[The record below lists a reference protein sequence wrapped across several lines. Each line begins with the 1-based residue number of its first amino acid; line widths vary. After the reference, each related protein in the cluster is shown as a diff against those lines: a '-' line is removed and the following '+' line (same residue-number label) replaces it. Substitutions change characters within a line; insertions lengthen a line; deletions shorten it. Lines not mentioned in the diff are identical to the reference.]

1 MGIGRYKNMKI
12 IHTHE
17 TVHSSLNC
25 KMEEVL
31 QYMDKVGVYFSFK
44 LADRLKERNLTMRD
58 FAKMSGLRLATISDI
73 CNGKK
78 QSLNLH
84 HVLICML
91 VLRITKL
98 SDIIEIVFPEEL
110 KAKYESESKSWIEEE
125 VLPEAVQLLMAY
137 LQGEFDGKP
146 YKELE
151 QDERI
156 LRHNNLLKMEY
167 MQKRKE

>member
-1 MGIGRYKNMKI
+1 MKI
-12 IHTHE
+12 INTHE

-31 QYMDKVGVYFSFK
+31 QYLDKVGVYFSFK

-58 FAKMSGLRLATISDI
+58 FAKMSGLRLATICDM

-110 KAKYESESKSWIEEE
+110 KNKYEEEAKAWILKDEP
-125 VLPEAVQLLMAY
+125 PEAVQLLMAY

-146 YKELE
+146 YAELE
-151 QDERI
+151 EDERF
-156 LRHNNLLKMEY
+156 LRHSSLLRMRYK
-167 MQKRKE
+167 QKRKE

>member
-1 MGIGRYKNMKI
+1 MKI
-12 IHTHE
+12 INTHE

-31 QYMDKVGVYFSFK
+31 QYLDKVGVYFSFK

-58 FAKMSGLRLATISDI
+58 FAKMSGLRLATICDM

-110 KAKYESESKSWIEEE
+110 KAKYEAESKSWIEEE
-125 VLPEAVQLLMAY
+125 ELPEAVQLLMTY

-146 YKELE
+146 YVELE
-151 QDERI
+151 EDERF
-156 LRHNNLLKMEY
+156 LRHSSLLRMKYE
-167 MQKRKE
+167 QKRKE

>member
-1 MGIGRYKNMKI
+1 MKI

-44 LADRLKERNLTMRD
+44 LADRLRERNLTMRD
-58 FAKMSGLRLATISDI
+58 FAKMSGLRLATISDM

-98 SDIIEIVFPEEL
+98 SDIIEIVFPEEF
-110 KAKYESESKSWIEEE
+110 KVKCESESKSWIEEE
-125 VLPEAVQLLMAY
+125 KLPEAVQLLMAY
-137 LQGEFDGKP
+137 LHGEFDGKP
-146 YKELE
+146 YTELE
-151 QDERI
+151 QTERI
-156 LRHNNLLKMEY
+156 LRHNSLLRVKY
-167 MQKRKE
+167 VKYVQKRKE